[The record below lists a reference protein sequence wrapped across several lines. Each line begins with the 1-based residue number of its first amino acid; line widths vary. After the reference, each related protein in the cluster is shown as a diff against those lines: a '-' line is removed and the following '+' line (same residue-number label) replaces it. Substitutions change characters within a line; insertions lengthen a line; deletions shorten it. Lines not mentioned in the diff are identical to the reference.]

1 MNPRRPRKQMAQINV
16 VPYIDVMLV
25 LLVIFMVTAPMINPG
40 QVDLPSV
47 AKTQTVAVQPLQVT
61 IHGDGQL
68 SVRDLAHADTGDE
81 QRVSQDQLLAL
92 IRQKQID
99 RPDQPVVIAADKRVR
114 YDKVMKIMSML
125 QQNQVKRIGLLA
137 ATGAN

>member
-81 QRVSQDQLLAL
+81 QRVNQEQLLAL

-99 RPDQPVVIAADKRVR
+99 LPDQPVVIAADKRVR

-137 ATGAN
+137 ATGVN